1 MDKVKASLASHA
13 DFSNNV
19 QLMCSYMMETRP
31 TVPEANKLI
40 NDAKTAWDKSVNDEQ
55 TIEKKV
61 KDWTTKNRNWLRN
74 KRKEK
79 KKDTVQPEKTTDSWG
94 KARWFETF
102 TRELKPDRNLKNDGD
117 LTEMRAWKQSII
129 RYTNYI
135 RTTDFEM
142 GPELYF
148 DIFSNLCDKDM
159 RLKLES
165 IKGVRQLGEE
175 KLWEIIES
183 IYQETNPTYMRKIK
197 RWR

>member
-79 KKDTVQPEKTTDSWG
+79 KKDRVQQAKTTESG
-94 KARWFETF
+94 GNARWLETF
-102 TRELKPDRNLKNDGD
+102 ARELKPEGNLKNDGD
-117 LTEMRAWKQSII
+117 LTAMRAFKQSMI
-129 RYTNYI
+129 R
-135 RTTDFEM
+135 
-142 GPELYF
+142 
-148 DIFSNLCDKDM
+148 
-159 RLKLES
+159 
-165 IKGVRQLGEE
+165 
-175 KLWEIIES
+175 
-183 IYQETNPTYMRKIK
+183 
-197 RWR
+197 

>member
-1 MDKVKASLASHA
+1 MDSKVEELESLEQEREEDDSNDEYTEKLKKELGDDMDKVKASLASHA

-79 KKDTVQPEKTTDSWG
+79 KKDRVQQAKTTESWNHMRRV
-94 KARWFETF
+94 KTF
-102 TRELKPDRNLKNDGD
+102 NE
-117 LTEMRAWKQSII
+117 AII
-129 RYTNYI
+129 TFK
-135 RTTDFEM
+135 TF
-142 GPELYF
+142 
-148 DIFSNLCDKDM
+148 
-159 RLKLES
+159 
-165 IKGVRQLGEE
+165 Q
-175 KLWEIIES
+175 
-183 IYQETNPTYMRKIK
+183 
-197 RWR
+197 